1 MEFQREEYV
10 EKLAQRRGN
19 GLVKVIT
26 GIRRCG
32 KSYLLFR
39 LFKGRLLKEGVKP
52 NHIVEIAL
60 DVEKFEDLRDP
71 MVLAKYVR
79 GKIKADGTAWYV
91 FIDEIQ
97 YSRKVLRPGVDLSK
111 VAPEDIETCYVT
123 FYDVLNELRLMSNVE
138 VYVTGSNSRLLS
150 KDVATN
156 FRDRGFEIRVFPL
169 SFAECC
175 AALPGEKGEILEDYF
190 AWGGMPQAVLE
201 KDVAVRERYLKDLF
215 DKVYLKDIRERHKL
229 RDDYVLDGVVDVVSS
244 AIGSL
249 TNPHKLVNTLKSVLK
264 VDTTDVT
271 MKRYLEYLEDSF
283 LFSKARRYDVRG
295 KAYLDRPVK
304 YYAED
309 VGLRNA
315 RLDFREGEKQNQ
327 MENVIYNELLRRG
340 YSVDVGVVNATVR
353 EGESVM
359 SRQYEI
365 DFVVNR
371 GNLKLY
377 IQSAYEL
384 ADKAKRDQESESLKR
399 SGDFFAKIIVING
412 FQRPRADQDGIVT
425 VGLIPFLLEPAIL
438 DGAFASAR

>member
-1 MEFQREEYV
+1 MEFEREEYV
-10 EKLAQRRGN
+10 RHLAERRGN

-39 LFKGRLLKEGVKP
+39 LFKNWLLSEGVKAS
-52 NHIVEIAL
+52 HIVEIAL
-60 DVEKFEDLRDP
+60 DMEKFEDLRDP
-71 MVLAKYVR
+71 MALARHVR
-79 GKIKADGTAWYV
+79 SKIRKDGKVWYV

-97 YSRKVLRPGVDLSK
+97 YSRKVLRSGVDVSQ
-111 VAPEDIETCYVT
+111 VAPEDLDTCYVT
-123 FYDVLNELRLMSNVE
+123 FYDVLNELRAMPNVE

-175 AALPGEKGEILEDYF
+175 SALPGEKGEILENYL

-201 KDVAVRERYLKDLF
+201 QDVAVRERYLKDLF
-215 DKVYLKDIRERHKL
+215 GKVYLKDIRERNGL
-229 RDDYVLDGVVDVVSS
+229 RDDYVLEGVVDVVSS
-244 AIGSL
+244 SIGSL

-264 VDTTDVT
+264 VETTDVT
-271 MKRYLEYLEDSF
+271 MKRYLEFLEDSF
-283 LFSKARRYDVRG
+283 LFTKARRYDVRG

-315 RLDFREGEKQNQ
+315 RLDFREAEKQNQ

-353 EGESVM
+353 EGKCVM

-365 DFVVNR
+365 DFVANR

-377 IQSAYEL
+377 IQSAYGMP
-384 ADKAKRDQESESLKR
+384 DQAKREQESESLKR
-399 SGDFFAKIIVING
+399 SGDFFAKFIVVNG
-412 FQRPRADQDGIVT
+412 YQRPRADQDGIVT
-425 VGLIPFLLEPAIL
+425 VGLIPFLLEPSIL
-438 DGAFASAR
+438 DGAFAR

>member
-1 MEFQREEYV
+1 ME
-10 EKLAQRRGN
+10 
-19 GLVKVIT
+19 
-26 GIRRCG
+26 
-32 KSYLLFR
+32 
-39 LFKGRLLKEGVKP
+39 
-52 NHIVEIAL
+52 
-60 DVEKFEDLRDP
+60 
-71 MVLAKYVR
+71 
-79 GKIKADGTAWYV
+79 
-91 FIDEIQ
+91 
-97 YSRKVLRPGVDLSK
+97 
-111 VAPEDIETCYVT
+111 
-123 FYDVLNELRLMSNVE
+123 NVE

-175 AALPGEKGEILEDYF
+175 AALQGEKGEILEDYL

-271 MKRYLEYLEDSF
+271 MKRYLEYLEDAF

-353 EGESVM
+353 EGEAVM

-384 ADKAKRDQESESLKR
+384 ADKAKREQESESLKR
-399 SGDFFAKIIVING
+399 SGDFFAKIIVVNG

-425 VGLIPFLLEPAIL
+425 VGLIPFLLEPTIL

>member
-1 MEFQREEYV
+1 MEFDRECYV
-10 EKLAQRRGN
+10 KQLAERRGN

-32 KSYLLFR
+32 KSYLLFM
-39 LFKGRLLKEGVKP
+39 LFKKRLLKEGVKAS
-52 NHIVEIAL
+52 HIVEIAL
-60 DVEKFEDLRDP
+60 DAEKFENLRDP
-71 MVLAKYVR
+71 MELAKYVR
-79 GKIKADGTAWYV
+79 TKIKSDGRKWYV

-97 YSRKVLRPGVDLSK
+97 YSRKVLRPGVDLDK
-111 VAPEDIETCYVT
+111 VAPEDRDTCYVT
-123 FYDVLNELRLMSNVE
+123 FYDVLNEVRMMPDVD

-156 FRDRGFEIRVFPL
+156 FRDRGFEIRVSPL

-175 AALPGEKGEILEDYF
+175 AALPGEKAEILEDYL

-201 KDVAVRERYLKDLF
+201 RDVSMRERYLKDLF
-215 DKVYLKDIRERHKL
+215 DKVYLKDIRERNKL
-229 RDDYVLDGVVDVVSS
+229 RDDYVLDRIVDVVSS
-244 AIGSL
+244 TIGSL

-271 MKRYLEYLEDSF
+271 MKRYLEYLEDAF

-315 RLDFREGEKQNQ
+315 RLDFREAERQSQ
-327 MENVIYNELLRRG
+327 MENVIYNELVRRG
-340 YSVDVGVVNATVR
+340 YSVDVGVVPATVR
-353 EGESVM
+353 EGSRVS

-377 IQSAYEL
+377 IQSAYDL
-384 ADKAKRDQESESLKR
+384 SDAAKHEQETESLKR
-399 SGDFFAKIIVING
+399 SGDFFAKFIVVNG
-412 FQRPRADQDGIVT
+412 YQRPHADKDGIVI
-425 VGLIPFLLEPAIL
+425 VGLIPFLLDSSIL
-438 DGAFASAR
+438 DGAFAHA